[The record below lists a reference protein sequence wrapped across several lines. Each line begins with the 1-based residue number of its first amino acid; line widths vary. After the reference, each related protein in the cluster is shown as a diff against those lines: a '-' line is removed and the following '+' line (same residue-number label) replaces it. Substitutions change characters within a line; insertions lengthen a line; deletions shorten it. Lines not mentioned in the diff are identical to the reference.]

1 MSCRAA
7 TAEIAASRSLK
18 PLGAGGLSVGEAMS
32 SSRFSTELFSKR
44 RDGSRPRDRPAGSAN
59 SNLGVLNVNAI
70 LDVQGANEDVV
81 EGAVGV
87 EDGVGGGT
95 GVEDGEGAED
105 AKDVDDE
112 DAGNAECIQ

>member
-18 PLGAGGLSVGEAMS
+18 PLGAGGLSVGEPMS

-44 RDGSRPRDRPAGSAN
+44 RDGSRPRGRPAGSAN

-95 GVEDGEGAED
+95 GVEDGED
-105 AKDVDDE
+105 ATEVVGRRGR
-112 DAGNAECIQ
+112 DATELAAR

>member
-1 MSCRAA
+1 M
-7 TAEIAASRSLK
+7 
-18 PLGAGGLSVGEAMS
+18 GEPMS

-112 DAGNAECIQ
+112 DAESTECTQ